1 MVASAQRLCPQA
13 MKAKMYFEKARLRS
27 PCQKGGSWSRG
38 NDGAENCYI
47 WEIWGGFCYQI
58 CAGAA
63 VGAAE
68 PSWGFSTTVLF
79 LQTLSRWLPKED
91 VTVEE
96 SDWVCSMPERILTIV
111 QVVRCKA
118 ELHHQEQR
126 RHRGPA
132 LKVLHMV
139 RKKIC
144 RIWDRR
150 KGSRSLQIWNFY
162 CLLVWSSLGYG
173 KRYGDLPKVIPG
185 FQSCHL
191 LLRADT
197 LINTMMLGLRAGMT
211 AFLLGVAKAI
221 MREKQRLAEEK
232 KATAPGI
239 AMYCIPHLRVH
250 SLYLVVFS
258 FVVCSCVVDTFIER
272 NFQAASSGS
281 GGGGK

>member
-79 LQTLSRWLPKED
+79 LRTLSRWLPKED

-132 LKVLHMV
+132 LKVLAKRLKEPPNLELLLFIGV
-139 RKKIC
+139 KFLGVWKT
-144 RIWDRR
+144 IWWPPESDT
-150 KGSRSLQIWNFY
+150 W
-162 CLLVWSSLGYG
+162 
-173 KRYGDLPKVIPG
+173 LPKLP
-185 FQSCHL
+185 FALARRYFDKHDDAWFES
-191 LLRADT
+191 RNDSFF
-197 LINTMMLGLRAGMT
+197 AGRCQGHHAGET
-211 AFLLGVAKAI
+211 AACRREKGHSARYSLVLYTPPASALSLLG
-221 MREKQRLAEEK
+221 R
-232 KATAPGI
+232 
-239 AMYCIPHLRVH
+239 
-250 SLYLVVFS
+250 F
-258 FVVCSCVVDTFIER
+258 
-272 NFQAASSGS
+272 
-281 GGGGK
+281 